1 MRMPPQLWPVYQD
14 RHRQERLGQAASRP
28 RVVGPVQAADLALLV
43 NPLRVVEAAVAAE
56 AVVAAEAATV
66 EEVATAA
73 DMDTETAVDMDTET
87 AVDMDTETAEAD
99 TVAVAVAV
107 MARASVMAISAMGMA
122 TSAEGA
128 NKAKDLLR
136 RQDELCLGIPLA
148 AKYGWQGLVL
158 RRYLAAAR

>member
-87 AVDMDTETAEAD
+87 AEAD